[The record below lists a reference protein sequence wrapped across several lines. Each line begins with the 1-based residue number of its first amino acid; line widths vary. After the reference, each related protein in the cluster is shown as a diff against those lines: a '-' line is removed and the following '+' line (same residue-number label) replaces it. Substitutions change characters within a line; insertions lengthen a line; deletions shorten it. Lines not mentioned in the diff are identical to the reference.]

1 MHIRSRIEENCE
13 DDHFCREN
21 AGSDTGD
28 SGNVVLSIVD
38 VLAMYQ
44 TINNQKQQI
53 KELEQKLNEVQ
64 NAFKRSLFRLENI
77 RDNDEL
83 IKTYTGFPEY
93 VTLLAF
99 YDEVLKS
106 DAEVMRQWEVRRVKI
121 HMMR

>member
-53 KELEQKLNEVQ
+53 KELEQNL
-64 NAFKRSLFRLENI
+64 
-77 RDNDEL
+77 
-83 IKTYTGFPEY
+83 
-93 VTLLAF
+93 
-99 YDEVLKS
+99 DEVHVHLKGPCFIWKTS
-106 DAEVMRQWEVRRVKI
+106 VI
-121 HMMR
+121 MMN